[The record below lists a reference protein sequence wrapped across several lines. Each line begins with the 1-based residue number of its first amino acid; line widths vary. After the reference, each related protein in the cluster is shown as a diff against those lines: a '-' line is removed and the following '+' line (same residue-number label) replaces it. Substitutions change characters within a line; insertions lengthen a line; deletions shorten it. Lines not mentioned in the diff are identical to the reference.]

1 MDINGKTEIMTLKT
15 YKAGEII
22 IQKGEKNR
30 DLFFLVEG
38 VVEVSTKDE
47 DGDYI
52 LNEMRPP
59 EIFGDFAFFYG
70 LPRTATVKA
79 KTSTEVF
86 ILKYENFEYQVKEL
100 PELLK
105 PIFNTLIHRI
115 ELRDKKIFELEKEI
129 LNLKD
134 KLNNTK

>member
-1 MDINGKTEIMTLKT
+1 MKLKT

-47 DGDYI
+47 DGEYT

-59 EIFGDFAFFYG
+59 EIIGDFAFYYG
-70 LPRTATVKA
+70 MPRTATVKA
-79 KTSTEVF
+79 KTNVEAF

-105 PIFNTLIHRI
+105 PIFATLVQRI
-115 ELRDKKIFELEKEI
+115 ELRDKKISELEKEI
-129 LNLKD
+129 ADLND
-134 KLNNTK
+134 KLHNIEQ

>member
-1 MDINGKTEIMTLKT
+1 MKLKT

-47 DGDYI
+47 DGEYT

-59 EIFGDFAFFYG
+59 EIIGDFAFYYG
-70 LPRTATVKA
+70 MPRTATVKA
-79 KTSTEVF
+79 KTNVEAF

-105 PIFNTLIHRI
+105 PIFTTLVRRI
-115 ELRDKKIFELEKEI
+115 ELRDKKISELEKEI
-129 LNLKD
+129 ADLKD
-134 KLNNTK
+134 KLHNTEQ

>member
-1 MDINGKTEIMTLKT
+1 MKLKT

-47 DGDYI
+47 DGEYT

-59 EIFGDFAFFYG
+59 EIIGDFAFYYG
-70 LPRTATVKA
+70 MPRTATVKA
-79 KTSTEVF
+79 KTNVEAF

-105 PIFNTLIHRI
+105 PIFATLVRRI
-115 ELRDKKIFELEKEI
+115 ELRDKKISELEKEI
-129 LNLKD
+129 ADLKD
-134 KLNNTK
+134 KLHNTEQ